1 MRNAAVDGA
10 VSMPDESYCQS
21 QTTLL
26 SLLWATFL
34 SNVTSNIGLQSARC
48 EFLLLLPHGIQVF
61 LSVL

>member
-34 SNVTSNIGLQSARC
+34 SNVTSYIGLQSARC
-48 EFLLLLPHGIQVF
+48 EFLLLLSHGIQVF